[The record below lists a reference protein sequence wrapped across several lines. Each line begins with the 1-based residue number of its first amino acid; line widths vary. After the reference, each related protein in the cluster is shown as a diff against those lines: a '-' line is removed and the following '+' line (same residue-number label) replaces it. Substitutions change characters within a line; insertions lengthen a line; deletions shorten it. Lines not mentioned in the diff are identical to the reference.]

1 MILPPLSVVVPA
13 HNAATTLPRCLAAI
27 TSSAPKGTEII
38 VVDDGSTDDTAA
50 IARGFGATMV
60 HHDHATGPARARNA
74 GVARSNAT
82 VVLFVDADVEVAGDA
97 IERVLDTLNA
107 HPDLSAVF
115 GSYDDSPAAGTLV
128 SDYRNLLHHFVH
140 QQANEAST
148 SFWAGLG
155 AIRRSVLDACGGFD
169 ERYAQPSIED
179 IELGARLSAAGRRIR
194 LDKSVRGTHLKRWTL
209 AGVVRTDVLAR
220 ARPWTLLLL
229 KGGSLPRDLNLKPQ
243 HRASGVLVWVPAIA
257 AAGALVHPQW
267 RAALAGV
274 ALVAIGSVAVL
285 NLDFYRFLARRRS
298 LAFAAASFP
307 LHALY
312 YACASATFAWCGIE
326 HAARRLMARAR
337 GSGR

>member
-1 MILPPLSVVVPA
+1 MSLPPLSVIVPA
-13 HNAATTLPRCLAAI
+13 HNAAATLPRCLTAI
-27 TSSAPKGTEII
+27 VRSAPAGTEII

-50 IARGFGATMV
+50 LAHDFGATIV
-60 HHDHATGPARARNA
+60 QHDHATGPARARNA
-74 GVARSNAT
+74 GVARASAPI
-82 VVLFVDADVEVAGDA
+82 VLFVDADVEIAGDA
-97 IERVLDTLNA
+97 IERVLATFNQ
-107 HPDLSAVF
+107 HPSPSAVF

-155 AIRRSVLDACGGFD
+155 AIRRSALDACGGFD
-169 ERYAQPSIED
+169 ERYARPSIED
-179 IELGARLSAAGRRIR
+179 IELGARLSAAGHHIR
-194 LDKSVRGTHLKRWTL
+194 LDKTVRGTHLKRWTL

-229 KGGSLPRDLNLKPQ
+229 RDGSLPHDLNLKPR

-257 AAGALVHPQW
+257 AAVALVHPEW
-267 RAALAGV
+267 WAALTGV
-274 ALVAIGSVAVL
+274 AIAALGGVAVL
-285 NLDFYRFLARRRS
+285 NLDFYRFLLRRRG

-312 YACASATFAWCGIE
+312 YACASATFAWCCVE
-326 HAARRLMARAR
+326 HVIRRLIERVR
-337 GSGR
+337 RSGR